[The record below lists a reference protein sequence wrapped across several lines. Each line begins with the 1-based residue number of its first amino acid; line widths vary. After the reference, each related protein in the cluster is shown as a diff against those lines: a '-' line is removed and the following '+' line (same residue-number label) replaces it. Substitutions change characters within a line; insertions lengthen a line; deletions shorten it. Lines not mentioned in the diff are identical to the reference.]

1 MNLTE
6 LTDYVWAQTDTTEFD
21 LPAAT
26 VAAYIDEA
34 FQRTI
39 AAENRWP
46 SYEKTWTVVVPMGG
60 VSATLDSD
68 VNRPAVVAVTNQET
82 GWKLQQISEEE
93 ADLRFG
99 SDTQDGAG
107 LRPGWFSFWADQIN
121 FWPRFE
127 AQEETI
133 FLMRG
138 YRKPLMTFATD
149 GQVDA
154 DPRLHRPLAHFAVAL
169 AYAQQEDEVLESTYM
184 QRWQRDVEM
193 ARLAIMDTAQNRPVV
208 MHGNFPRTPV
218 GGYQGSTPAGPYAI
232 SINQPGP

>member
-6 LTDYVWAQTDTTEFD
+6 LTDYVWSQTDTTEYD

-26 VAAYIDEA
+26 IANYIDEA

-46 SYEKTWTVVVPMGG
+46 SYEKTWTVIVPVGAS
-60 VSATLDSD
+60 SATLDSD
-68 VNRPAVVAVTNQET
+68 VNRPGVVAVTNLKS
-82 GWKLQQISEEE
+82 GWKVEQISEEE
-93 ADLRFG
+93 ADLKFG
-99 SDTQDGAG
+99 SDLEEGGG
-107 LRPGWFSFWADQIN
+107 LKAFYYSFWADQIN
-121 FWPRFE
+121 FWPRTK
-127 AQEETI
+127 ATVETQ

-138 YRKPLMTFATD
+138 YRKPLSTFAPD

-193 ARLAIMDTAQNRPVV
+193 ARSAIMDTANNRPAV

-218 GGYQGSTPAGPYAI
+218 GGYRGRYGPFAVT
-232 SINQPGP
+232 INPPGP